1 MLGHGSSSDT
11 PGSSTPWLHA
21 GACSLL
27 VQESA
32 LLQRLVRAAPQ
43 LMPVSQ
49 PQLQEVWT
57 QLWSTAAQVG
67 ASYRLGTLPPILR
80 QPVDSP
86 FPALIRS

>member
-1 MLGHGSSSDT
+1 MLGLGSNSSSSGSSS
-11 PGSSTPWLHA
+11 PWLDA

-27 VQESA
+27 VHESA
-32 LLQRLVRAAPQ
+32 VLQRLVRAAPQ

-67 ASYRLGTLPPILR
+67 TTFAS
-80 QPVDSP
+80 
-86 FPALIRS
+86 